1 MTCLWGGDEIFAGR
15 VRDGWNVF
23 AARPLLND
31 WRKNDLHFARPV
43 GPTSDVAKAV
53 LGSPIIQACHS
64 LVEKISTSRAPF
76 GWKSVL
82 LPLVTRENN
91 VSVLWQCFGFCTTD
105 FGCPWSANQ
114 LYKNPNI
121 SKRDWNL
128 WLFVMTVFWKSP
140 TDPPRHDLSIVA
152 MRWDKHDCHAML
164 ARLKIIIGRNSD
176 FSKAFV

>member
-1 MTCLWGGDEIFAGR
+1 MTCLWGGDEIFARR

-31 WRKNDLHFARPV
+31 WGKNDLHFARPV

-114 LYKNPNI
+114 LYKNLQKGLKFMAFCHDSVLEITNRP
-121 SKRDWNL
+121 SASWSLHR
-128 WLFVMTVFWKSP
+128 
-140 TDPPRHDLSIVA
+140 RHAL
-152 MRWDKHDCHAML
+152 RQT
-164 ARLKIIIGRNSD
+164 RLLCYACAAKNHNW
-176 FSKAFV
+176 